1 MIHDHGYWLSEDDV
15 KVHMWDKSLN
25 HAIMQAYDVSSIV
38 DIGCG
43 DGRYTRFFLDHG
55 IFCVGYDGSPLTPQ
69 ITQGQCMVR
78 DFSMPV
84 DIGQF
89 DLVLSL
95 EVGEHIP
102 KQYEQTFI
110 SNICKASRE
119 YLCMSWAVEGQG
131 GTGHV
136 NCQNNIYV
144 INNIEMRGFTFDG
157 VLSANLRNHST
168 FPWFHNTILCFE
180 RNGI

>member
-1 MIHDHGYWLSEDDV
+1 MIHDHGYWLSEEEV

-25 HAIMQAYDVSSIV
+25 HAVLQAYDVESVV

-43 DGRYTRFFLDHG
+43 DGRYTKYFLEHG
-55 IFCVGYDGSPLTPQ
+55 MFCVGYDGSPLTPE
-69 ITQGQCMVR
+69 ITGGQCMIR
-78 DFSMPV
+78 DFSIPV

-102 KQYEQTFI
+102 KEYEQVFI
-110 SNICKASRE
+110 DNVCNASKKYIC
-119 YLCMSWAVEGQG
+119 LSWAVVGQG

-136 NCQNNIYV
+136 KCQNNNDV
-144 INNIEMRGFTFDG
+144 IGEVEKKIGRAH
-157 VLSANLRNHST
+157 V
-168 FPWFHNTILCFE
+168 
-180 RNGI
+180 